1 MDNIT
6 FKTCLKRNSLFV
18 YAKVLIPA
26 IIFLGITGW
35 IAVTKDLKF
44 GFFTQDPIQ
53 TLNAKPYIGLISNVG
68 IIFWAFTSAV
78 LLFSAQLCRKQ
89 GKTNN
94 ISSFLFWAG
103 ILSLFLLF
111 DDLLMFHET
120 FSESIFFSI
129 YFLGLAGIIYFH
141 FRTILNSDYFLWLLA
156 IMLLGSS
163 VFIDLGT
170 RFGLR
175 LPHSSIFEDGFKFLG
190 IIMWFSY
197 FLRTSYKS
205 VNNPAAS

>member
-1 MDNIT
+1 MVNIT
-6 FKTCLKRNSLFV
+6 FKTCLKRNSLIV
-18 YAKVLIPA
+18 YGKVLIPA
-26 IIFLGITGW
+26 IIFLGLTGW

-78 LLFSAQLCRKQ
+78 LLFSAQVCRNL
-89 GKTNN
+89 GKPSNT
-94 ISSFLFWAG
+94 SSFLFWAG
-103 ILSLFLLF
+103 ILSLLLLF

-120 FSESIFFSI
+120 ISESLFFSI
-129 YFLGLAGIIYFH
+129 YFVGLAGIVYFH
-141 FRTILNSDYFLWLLA
+141 FSTILNSDYFLWIIA

-175 LPHSSIFEDGFKFLG
+175 LPHSGVFEDGFKFLG
-190 IIMWFSY
+190 IITWFSY

-205 VNNPAAS
+205 VKSDH